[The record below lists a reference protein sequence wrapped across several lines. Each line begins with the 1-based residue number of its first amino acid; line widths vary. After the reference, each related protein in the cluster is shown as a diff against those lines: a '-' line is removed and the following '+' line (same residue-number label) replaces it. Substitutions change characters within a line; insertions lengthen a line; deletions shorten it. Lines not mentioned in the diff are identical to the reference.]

1 MAMPGRFPRRKAN
14 EVRFFLVAISEAFKV
29 NLNRKTF
36 FFPFII
42 GRMKKIKIQK
52 RSEVIKFNDVLF
64 DDRRDFRHLFERFQC
79 AIN

>member
-42 GRMKKIKIQK
+42 GRMKKIKI
-52 RSEVIKFNDVLF
+52 
-64 DDRRDFRHLFERFQC
+64 
-79 AIN
+79 